1 MHIIAIY
8 GCFVDQDGFMVG
20 QQPDPKALEQA
31 FWLEVCSMLKKEG
44 KISDAV
50 NNNKRYEE
58 LCL

>member
-50 NNNKRYEE
+50 NNN
-58 LCL
+58 